1 MATKAKAP
9 AQIYAC
15 QSKNETMTA
24 IGELGNVQRDLL
36 RIEAAINDEVAA
48 ATAKRQAEIDALKTR
63 QANLTRGIQ
72 TWCEANRAE
81 LCADGGKTANLVT
94 GEVSWRKRPPSVT
107 VRAADKVIST
117 LKSLGLTQFL
127 RVKEEVN
134 KEAMLAAPAKVSG
147 IAGISI
153 VTDVEDFAVLPFE
166 IEVTA

>member
-9 AQIYAC
+9 AQVYVC
-15 QSKNETMTA
+15 QNKNEAMTA
-24 IGELGNVQRDLL
+24 IAELGGVQRDLI

-48 ATAKRQAEIDALKTR
+48 ATQKRQSEIDALKTR

-94 GEVSWRKRPPSVT
+94 GEVSWRKRPPSIT
-107 VRAADKVIST
+107 IRAVDKVIST
-117 LKSLGLTQFL
+117 LKSLGLTQFV
-127 RVKEEVN
+127 RTKEEPN
-134 KEAMLAAPAKVSG
+134 KETMLANPAKVTG
-147 IAGISI
+147 IAGITI

-166 IEVTA
+166 IEVTQ